1 MSQVLGDKGVSCA
14 LYVLLV
20 FVCYIDRHMHVS
32 ISAIVSLSRCPSLAT
47 LSVAMSPSSS
57 VIIETKSKSKP
68 DDAIDSLRA
77 TISNYQKG
85 EILSTV
91 RRNSILVHL
100 YKESRCMQ

>member
-1 MSQVLGDKGVSCA
+1 VLGKGVLCVICPSRVC
-14 LYVLLV
+14 LLG
-20 FVCYIDRHMHVS
+20 ISRAMHVS
-32 ISAIVSLSRCPSLAT
+32 MSAVVSLSRCPSLAT
-47 LSVAMSPSSS
+47 LSVVMSPSLS

-77 TISNYQKG
+77 TINSNQTG

>member
-1 MSQVLGDKGVSCA
+1 MSQVLGTKGVSCA

-57 VIIETKSKSKP
+57 VITEMKRESKP
-68 DDAIDSLRA
+68 DDAVDSLHT
-77 TISNYQKG
+77 TIGSN
-85 EILSTV
+85 
-91 RRNSILVHL
+91 
-100 YKESRCMQ
+100 

>member
-1 MSQVLGDKGVSCA
+1 MLNTWSLR
-14 LYVLLV
+14 YI
-20 FVCYIDRHMHVS
+20 VCVICPSHACPVDISRAMHVS
-32 ISAIVSLSRCPSLAT
+32 MSAVVSLSRCPSLAT